1 MSDYVE
7 TFKLLSEHVTLK
19 RTLRASSL
27 LRFLQEASIAHTIEL
42 GYPKEKTLERGL
54 LWVIARQSVS
64 IKRMPSYDETITLRS
79 WPCET
84 MRFLFPRAY
93 QITDEAGEVIIEGM
107 AVWALIEEKN
117 RKIVFPD
124 DYGILIPDGSNG
136 RELPFP
142 RGLKLGDLPNKVSF
156 VAPFS
161 KCDINGHLSNTAY
174 LDIAEDLIPLDY
186 LKGHTLSEIVVD
198 YKKEIR
204 AGAEVELAYGP
215 YGEGFAFNNDC
226 FSILLKYR

>member
-1 MSDYVE
+1 MSDYV
-7 TFKLLSEHVTLK
+7 TSFKLLSEHVTLT
-19 RTLRASSL
+19 RTLRSSCL

-54 LWVIARQSVS
+54 LWVIARQSLS
-64 IKRMPSYDETITLRS
+64 IKRMPGYDETITIRS
-79 WPCET
+79 WPCQT

-93 QITDEAGEVIIEGM
+93 QVEDGRGNVIIEGM
-107 AVWALIEEKN
+107 AVWALIQEKT
-117 RKIVFPD
+117 RKIVFPE
-124 DYGILIPDGSNG
+124 DYGIVIPDDSQG

-142 RGLKLGDLPNKVSF
+142 RGLKLPDLPNAVSF

-186 LKGHTLSEIVVD
+186 LSSHTLSEIVID

-204 AGAEVELAYGP
+204 SGASVDLAYGS
-215 YGEGFAFNNDC
+215 YNEGYAFHSDY
-226 FSILLKYR
+226 FDIALKYR

>member
-1 MSDYVE
+1 MSDYVA
-7 TFKLLSEHVTLK
+7 TFKLLSEHVTLN
-19 RTLRASSL
+19 RTLRASIL

-54 LWVIARQSVS
+54 LWVIARQSIS
-64 IKRMPSYDETITLRS
+64 IKRMPAYDETITLRS

-93 QITDEAGEVIIEGM
+93 QIADEKGEVIIEGM
-107 AVWALIEEKN
+107 AVWALIEEKT

-124 DYGILIPDGSNG
+124 DYGILIPDGSQG

-142 RGLKLGDLPNKVSF
+142 RGLKLEGLADQITF
-156 VAPFS
+156 RAPFS

-186 LKGHTLSEIVVD
+186 LKKHTLSEIVVD
-198 YKKEIR
+198 YKKEVPS
-204 AGAEVELAYGP
+204 GAEVVLSYGP
-215 YGEGFAFNNDC
+215 YGDGFAFSSDC

>member
-1 MSDYVE
+1 MPDYVE
-7 TFKLLSEHVTLK
+7 TIRLLSEHVTLK
-19 RTLRASSL
+19 RTLRASVL

-54 LWVIARQSVS
+54 LWVIARQQIS
-64 IKRMPSYDETITLRS
+64 IRRMPAYDETVTLRS

-84 MRFLFPRAY
+84 MRFLFPRGY
-93 QITDEAGEVIIEGM
+93 QITDEKGEVIIEGM
-107 AVWALIEEKN
+107 AVWALIEEKT

-124 DYGILIPDGSNG
+124 DYGIIIPDGSAG
-136 RELPFP
+136 RELAFP
-142 RGLKLGDLPNKVSF
+142 RGLKLNDLPNKVTF

-186 LKGHTLSEIVVD
+186 LKEHTLAEIVVD

-204 AGAEVELAYGP
+204 AGTEVELSYGP
-215 YGEGFAFNNDC
+215 HGEGYAFASEY
-226 FSILLKYR
+226 FSIAIKYQ